1 MKNILAAIVVMTG
14 AMTAGAVEPPRTPV
28 LLELFTSEGCSSCPP
43 ADQLLEKLDRTQPVH
58 GAELI
63 VLSEHVDY
71 WDRMGWK
78 DPFSLAEMTSRQ
90 QQYSTVFHIDEIF
103 TPQLVI
109 DGKQQVVGTDSAAA
123 RKAVAEAIKSPKAPL
138 TLSTPIREGDQI
150 NLRVEMPAS
159 SSQGVL
165 YVVLA
170 ENSMRSQ
177 VLRGENAGH
186 SLSYV
191 AVVRKLIKIGTVK
204 KDEAFMTSVQVPV
217 DKGVGAQGLRIIA
230 FLQDN
235 RNSQVLAVV
244 QQKL

>member
-1 MKNILAAIVVMTG
+1 MKTILAAIVAMTG
-14 AMTAGAVEPPRTPV
+14 VMTAGAVEPPRTPV

-78 DPFSLAEMTSRQ
+78 DPFSSAEMTSRQ
-90 QQYSTVFHIDEIF
+90 TQYSTVFHIDEIF

-109 DGKQQVVGTDSAAA
+109 DGKQQVVGTDSSAA
-123 RKAVAEAIKSPKAPL
+123 RKAIAEDIKSGKAPL
-138 TLSTPIREGDQI
+138 TLSAPTREGDRI
-150 NLRVEMPAS
+150 TVRVDMPAGA
-159 SSQGVL
+159 SQGVL
-165 YVVLA
+165 YVALA
-170 ENSMRSQ
+170 ENSMRIQ

-186 SLSYV
+186 SLSHV
-191 AVVRKLIKIGTVK
+191 AVVRKLIKAGTVK
-204 KDEAFMTSVQVPV
+204 KDEAFTTSVQIPV
-217 DKGVGAQGLRIIA
+217 DKGVGAQGLRIVA
-230 FLQDN
+230 FVQDT
-235 RNSQVLAVV
+235 RNSQVLAVA